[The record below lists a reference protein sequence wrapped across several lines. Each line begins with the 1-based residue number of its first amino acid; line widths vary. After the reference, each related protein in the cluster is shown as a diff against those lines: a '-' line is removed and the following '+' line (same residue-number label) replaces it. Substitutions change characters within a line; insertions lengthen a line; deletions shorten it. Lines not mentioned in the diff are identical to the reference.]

1 MTFQQT
7 LDYLANHNIITSVCY
22 GPCGDK
28 GIMFSV
34 DVLTEDAESFNRP
47 FAARSF
53 GHAIDIAYSE
63 CVGRGWV
70 PAYEPEK

>member
-1 MTFQQT
+1 MTSQQT
-7 LDYLANHNIITSVCY
+7 LDYLANRDIITSVCY

-34 DVLTEDAESFNRP
+34 NVLTGDGDSFSRP
-47 FAARSF
+47 FAASSLE
-53 GHAIDIAYSE
+53 HAIDIAYSE

-70 PAYEPEK
+70 PAYEPR